1 MISLKPDSEELKTVP
16 QSDTP
21 EPEVPH
27 GDGSD
32 VGEAWPPEPG
42 PTTFTDELTSLINRF
57 NGETPSNTPDFI
69 LAQFVNLSLAA
80 FTQAT
85 ESRDCWYRREAP
97 PTEFEK
103 AFRMMEFGGPTAV
116 AYLVGDV
123 PGPNTAPV
131 HIQPA
136 TDPLGMRYRVDEWVH
151 DRAGRKAAQV
161 MIRNP
166 NGHHPSVVLT
176 YPDVEGLKGSR
187 VEYFDALDWE
197 SCYAQAVAWILE
209 GS

>member
-1 MISLKPDSEELKTVP
+1 MATPITEELKTVP

-21 EPEVPH
+21 EPEVPN
-27 GDGSD
+27 GDGAD
-32 VGEAWPPEPG
+32 VGEAGTPEPG

-57 NGETPSNTPDFI
+57 GGEAPSNTPDFI

-80 FTQAT
+80 FTQAM
-85 ESRDCWYRREAP
+85 ESRDRWYRREAP

-103 AFRMMEFGGPTAV
+103 AFRMMEFVGPTTV
-116 AYLVGDV
+116 AYRVGDV
-123 PGPNTAPV
+123 PGPNTTPV

-151 DRAGRKAAQV
+151 DREGRKAEQV
-161 MIRNP
+161 MIGNP
-166 NGHHPSVVLT
+166 NGHHPAVILT
-176 YPDVEGLKGSR
+176 YRDEADPKGSR
-187 VEYFDALDWE
+187 VMYFDALDWE

-209 GS
+209 ES